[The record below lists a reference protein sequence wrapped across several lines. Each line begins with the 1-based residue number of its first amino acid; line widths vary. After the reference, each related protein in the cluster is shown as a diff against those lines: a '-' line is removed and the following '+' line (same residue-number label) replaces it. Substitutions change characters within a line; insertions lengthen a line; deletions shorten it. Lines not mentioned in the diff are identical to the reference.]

1 MVCILHPPASA
12 PAAPAHPSPAWTEQR
27 RGIAGREWV
36 YHYAGRRICGVID
49 WGCSDDLTLW
59 AAGVHDDDVID
70 QNVPFATQTL
80 PYAKRRAL
88 AMAAMQIL
96 EERDRIAE
104 MAGDLVWAISELA
117 GEPAARSA
125 A

>member
-1 MVCILHPPASA
+1 MVCILHPPAPA
-12 PAAPAHPSPAWTEQR
+12 PIAPAHPAPAWTEQR

-36 YHYAGRRICGVID
+36 YRYKGRRICGVID
-49 WGCSDDLTLW
+49 WGHGDDLTLW

-80 PYAKRRAL
+80 PFAKRRAL
-88 AMAAMQIL
+88 AMAATQIF